1 LTHNPRRNDPSIW
14 YSVQTDWLSRQ
25 QTCHDAPMS
34 APHGFYT
41 PIPYQWKVP
50 NYQDIEWLC
59 ISGFNSQQLPNEIY
73 QPWQLKPNPLLNA
86 SSYAALSQKATNS
99 THLLNILRF
108 PTNLLVAMY
117 LLSHFQ
123 KSVSKVILPFVI
135 VQLCRAWCC
144 CARDAIC
151 FVNGI
156 DGAAGAKEIQ
166 VSVCWVL
173 LVG

>member
-1 LTHNPRRNDPSIW
+1 MIPVSGIPSRRIGFLVSKLVMMHRCLPLMDFIPPF
-14 YSVQTDWLSRQ
+14 
-25 QTCHDAPMS
+25 PMS
-34 APHGFYT
+34 GKSQ
-41 PIPYQWKVP
+41 IIK
-50 NYQDIEWLC
+50 NIEWLC

-99 THLLNILRF
+99 THLLNILHF
-108 PTNLLVAMY
+108 PTDLLVAMY

-144 CARDAIC
+144 CARDAVC